1 MTHFLS
7 LSSFKTTSSVNNGD
21 FQLKAKRK
29 KEEGQKHSKYTKNV
43 KRLVGF
49 FLAKRHLLI
58 RCNLK
63 FDFNI
68 RTSTCYITTLTLL
81 HSTPF
86 INFPFVNITKL
97 TDPKKT
103 LQSFIVRYRGKILLI
118 EFTMLQRLER

>member
-7 LSSFKTTSSVNNGD
+7 LSSFKTTSSVNSGD
-21 FQLKAKRK
+21 FQLKAKRR
-29 KEEGQKHSKYTKNV
+29 KEKGQKRSKYTKNV
-43 KRLVGF
+43 KRLVGS
-49 FLAKRHLLI
+49 FLANRHLLI

-97 TDPKKT
+97 TDSKKT
-103 LQSFIVRYRGKILLI
+103 LQSFIVRLSFLHFLKI
-118 EFTMLQRLER
+118 TTGPLQ